1 MFDDSVRDEC
11 GIAVAAYL
19 GHEAG
24 GLETADPVDAARLI
38 PGMLLDIQNRGQLA
52 AGISTFSPERRPLIR
67 THKEL
72 GAVSEVF
79 KLADKVANKA
89 LMQRLAGTIAI
100 GHTRYSTCGADDVSY
115 AQPLERVH
123 GKPFKW
129 FSFCFNGNVANH
141 QQLAGKLVSEMG
153 YHLTRPDSDTELF
166 MHYLA
171 FQQRGQRKANWRKA
185 LGALCRVIDGA
196 WSLALINA
204 AGDLVVARDPVG
216 IKPLCYGFRDGY
228 LLAASESIAL
238 QNMGVRDI
246 VDVAP
251 GTALIVE
258 QGRLRVE
265 RFVPERRPAHCFFE
279 WVYFANVASTIESQS
294 VYAARAR
301 LGVALAELES
311 ETVTPD
317 HIVVPVP
324 DTSKAAGDA
333 FAYTLGLPSIEGL
346 VRNRYVGR
354 TFIET
359 DDRAAKVRRKFVALR
374 GILQGRK
381 IFLVDDSIVRS
392 TTLAYLIDYMREE
405 GGAAEV
411 HVRIACPPIMA
422 PCFYGIDMSTIGELF
437 APRFTD
443 KPTLQ
448 GELPAE
454 TRRAM
459 ADAIGADSLNYLPV
473 DKVASAIGLPQR
485 SLCMACVSR
494 KYPTP
499 MGRQLF
505 RQAQANVEAGITGG
519 RTTMIANHCG

>member
-1 MFDDSVRDEC
+1 MLDNAMRDEC
-11 GIAVAAYL
+11 GIAVSAYL
-19 GHEAG
+19 GHQAG
-24 GLETADPVDAARLI
+24 GLETADPVDAARMI

-52 AGISTFSPERRPLIR
+52 AGISTYNPERRQLLR

-79 KLADKVANKA
+79 RLADKVAYA
-89 LMQRLAGTIAI
+89 ELMHRLAGPIAI

-141 QQLAGKLVSEMG
+141 QALAAKLVGDLG

-171 FQQRGQRKANWRKA
+171 FQQRGQRKTSWRKA
-185 LGALCRVIDGA
+185 LGSISRVIDGA
-196 WSLALINA
+196 WSLALVTA
-204 AGDLVVARDPVG
+204 EGDLVVARDPAG
-216 IKPLCYGFRDGY
+216 IKPLCYGFHDGY
-228 LLAASESIAL
+228 LVASSESIAL
-238 QNMGVRDI
+238 QNLGVREI
-246 VDVAP
+246 HDVEP
-251 GTALIVE
+251 GSALIIE
-258 QGRLRVE
+258 RGNLRIE
-265 RFVPERRPAHCFFE
+265 RFVPERRTAHCFFE
-279 WVYFANVASTIESQS
+279 WVYFANVASTLEGRS
-294 VYAARAR
+294 VYAARAQ
-301 LGVALAELES
+301 LGKALAEMETES
-311 ETVTPD
+311 ITSD

-333 FAYTLGLPSIEGL
+333 FAYTLHLPSIEGL

-359 DDRAAKVRRKFVALR
+359 EDRAAKVRRKFVALR

-381 IFLVDDSIVRS
+381 VFLVDDSIVRS

-411 HVRIACPPIMA
+411 HVRIACPPIMG
-422 PCFYGIDMSTIGELF
+422 PCFYGIDMSTVGELF
-437 APRFTD
+437 APRFAS
-443 KPTLQ
+443 KPTLR
-448 GELPAE
+448 GELKAA
-454 TRRAM
+454 TRQAM

-473 DKVASAIGLPQR
+473 DRVPQAIGLPR
-485 SLCMACVSR
+485 KSLCMACVTR

-499 MGRQLF
+499 MGQELF
-505 RQAQANVEAGITGG
+505 AQAQSNQEAGIGG
-519 RTTMIANHCG
+519 RTTLLSAP